1 MISKLASKLL
11 PCSYFF
17 FITVCEAS
25 QEQMFGNYYFI
36 SCVKVACVNAF
47 WAKNFSVKKVSSV
60 KRFVTKQKNCHNSR
74 NTLGDRGWNRPPSLR
89 YILFYD
95 FSVTHL
101 NFMNLVNFLE
111 IFLGLIFLTFF
122 SKSELVFAVSANSRP
137 VVIFVFMLFVG
148 IHF

>member
-1 MISKLASKLL
+1 
-11 PCSYFF
+11 
-17 FITVCEAS
+17 
-25 QEQMFGNYYFI
+25 MFGNYYFI

-74 NTLGDRGWNRPPSLR
+74 NTLGDRGWNNPPSLR

-122 SKSELVFAVSANSRP
+122 KNLNWFLQFQQIQDQLLFLCLCFLLEYIFSEY
-137 VVIFVFMLFVG
+137 IFDNISYIWVWRIFLILLFL
-148 IHF
+148 